1 MVVFDRAGEVTAT
14 IRECKMNPFVPNCY
28 QLALIQRF
36 TGFIFKDIA
45 KPGNAP
51 KQPFPKFDPNSAAS
65 GYLIVLL
72 KNSETKIRSRAN
84 EPDQR
89 EIAFDFMQ
97 SVERDLGSFD
107 NPTDPPPVG
116 VEDMTKFTDAVVTGI
131 HNDKRLRYYVAG
143 ICYDRS
149 PLDPFPN
156 PSAAAT
162 FAEYYHKKYGFQVI

>member
-14 IRECKMNPFVPNCY
+14 IKECKVNQFFPNCY

-45 KPGNAP
+45 KPGNAS
-51 KQPFPKFDPNSAAS
+51 KKAFPKFDPSAATS
-65 GYLIVLL
+65 GYFIVIL
-72 KNSETKIRSRAN
+72 KNSEIKMPSRAN
-84 EPDQR
+84 EPDQK

-97 SVERDLGSFD
+97 SVERALGSFE

-116 VEDMTKFTDAVVTGI
+116 VEDMAKFTDAVVTGI
-131 HNDKRLRYYVAG
+131 HNDKRLRFYVVS

-149 PLDPFPN
+149 PVDPFPN
-156 PSAAAT
+156 PGAAAT
-162 FAEYYHKKYGFQVI
+162 FAEYYHKKYGFEVI